1 MLGIGMVW
9 FFVVLK
15 YVLFVMC
22 VLLFVVGVMVEMI
35 YDVLF
40 VEW

>member
-1 MLGIGMVW
+1 MVW